1 MTLAC
6 LFVAALEIVAPM
18 GSDPVPLIS
27 DGQRAVLTKATL
39 AEREA
44 VFDQDQRNG
53 NVIRNDPYW
62 RKPLPLVFRWKATE
76 GEKGPWEILLAK
88 NPDLS
93 DARQFLFTTADVD
106 AATGRATG
114 SDAERNELRQVL
126 GCLNLE
132 IGTRYYWR
140 VTGNV
145 TCGKFAHARI
155 CDCANRRPTVTSEI
169 ASFVTEDL
177 APRWIEIEGRVGNFR
192 DLGGRTVASGQRVRQ
207 GLIYRSQGVNDNSI
221 DGVAKGK
228 SRLTMSD
235 VEYLTETLGIKT
247 DLDLRSYVEV
257 AGLNGV
263 SPLGRDI
270 LYVNRPSQCYTG
282 IFSTEG
288 KRTMAENFRLFLE
301 RKNYPILFHCIGGA
315 DRTGSLAYVLN
326 GVLGVD
332 RQGLETDWESTFY
345 PDIPDQRHANEPNYW
360 CRESHFT
367 TGFSRYGDEKSTW
380 NERIVLYLKDCGI
393 TDAEIETFREIML
406 ER

>member
-6 LFVAALEIVAPM
+6 LFVAALEVVAPM

-27 DGQRAVLTKATL
+27 EGQRAVLTKATL

-53 NVIRNDPYW
+53 NAIRNDPYW
-62 RKPLPLVFRWKATE
+62 RKSLPVVFRWKATA
-76 GEKGPWEILLAK
+76 GEKGPWEILLSK

-106 AATGRATG
+106 AATGRSTG

-145 TCGKFAHARI
+145 TCGKFAHARN

-192 DLGGRTVASGQRVRQ
+192 DLGGRTVVSGRRIRQ
-207 GLIYRSQGVNDNSI
+207 GLIYRSQGLNDNSI
-221 DGVAKGK
+221 DGIAKGK
-228 SRLTMSD
+228 NRLTMSD
-235 VEYLTETLGIKT
+235 VEYLTQTLGIKT
-247 DLDLRSYVEV
+247 DLDLRSHVEV
-257 AGLNGV
+257 AGLDGV
-263 SPLGRDI
+263 SPLGREV
-270 LYVNRPSQCYTG
+270 LYVHRPSQCYTG
-282 IFSTEG
+282 IFSAEG
-288 KRTMAENFRLFLE
+288 KRTMAKNFRLFLE